1 MSRLTV
7 TEARAALPDLLD
19 RVAGGEE
26 ITITR
31 HGQPV
36 AIVLRP
42 DAVRSRRATGTIEH
56 ARQIGVLL
64 SAARERPVPSQ
75 GVSNERAEQLV
86 KAFRTGRD
94 RA

>member
-1 MSRLTV
+1 MSTLTV

-19 RVAGGEE
+19 RVTGGEE

-31 HGQPV
+31 HGRPV

-42 DAVRSRRATGTIEH
+42 DAVRSRRASGTIEH
-56 ARQIGVLL
+56 AQRIGEML
-64 SAARERPVPSQ
+64 SAARERPVPAQ
-75 GVSNERAEQLV
+75 GVSDERAEQLV
-86 KAFRTGRD
+86 SAVRAGRD